1 MQIDQI
7 YFFFLAFFP
16 LCSKLDDGVHMFIS
30 SIALW
35 FYGKS

>member
-7 YFFFLAFFP
+7 YFFKLFFP
-16 LCSKLDDGVHMFIS
+16 LCSKLDDGVHMLIS
-30 SIALW
+30 SIMLW